1 MFNSKKIKLL
11 SFTFL
16 LSFLILFYIK
26 NYPSTEKIFFNQN
39 SIRNLIENSDV
50 KEICEKSDSNLE
62 SYFKKPEYNF
72 TFDENGNKWAN
83 YIIEYLRNDDTEE
96 FINNYYKR
104 VLPFLIFIALPIFL
118 IFFWIGYCCCCCCPC
133 CCCKQKGRENCC
145 RFFSFLV
152 ALIMN
157 GIVIVGCVYGFATTK
172 NLINSMNDTTCVV
185 MKTYLDVIEGENLE
199 QSPKWIG
206 SQNILDLL
214 NQIIDELDHIN
225 ELINNL
231 SENKEELDEEYN
243 EYLEFQRNK
252 EEEIKN
258 YVVTNPNVKN
268 NNENKENVVPIY
280 TKNRDE
286 KIKDLNSYLQTI
298 VDSID
303 ELTENMQSLKNKDNI
318 VDTKNKLNNAIDDIR
333 DFESKFTERE
343 DILNDWIKGQK
354 EVNKYS
360 KKGYYFF
367 FVFIAGLAIISLIL
381 SLFLVGQVCF
391 CFPKLF
397 LHIIWNINQLLM
409 ILIFLLG
416 GILGILGVLL
426 TDGIDVFNYA
436 ISKENLNETYNN
448 DPIIFTGSSR
458 EYLDICFNGNGSI
471 IEKLD
476 IKTDEIDSLNS
487 AFQSYSNFS
496 NLTSDDITKSF
507 NDFNKYYEDIKN
519 NMNNMIYDETYNV
532 YKDLLN
538 FDKYTDSENEDSRQS
553 KSNNILINDIWRFYC
568 SDEDTNCKIIK
579 NYKDENMTLNYDKCI
594 LNDDEFTNLK
604 KAADKY
610 LVNFYKF
617 DLNCNEQLDNI
628 IKTNK
633 EYKTKLDNIST
644 IAEIS
649 LYNAKNITNIL
660 NEVFYQY
667 VSNDNNILDILSC
680 KFLRRDKNIILSEL
694 DNKFTSNVTKMS
706 TDILTIAC
714 AMALGTFFLLIV
726 INRYVDSKKLKNK
739 PSKKSK
745 KKIIEEKVDNKD
757 NSDTVIE
764 NDDTVE
770 NV

>member
-1 MFNSKKIKLL
+1 
-11 SFTFL
+11 
-16 LSFLILFYIK
+16 
-26 NYPSTEKIFFNQN
+26 
-39 SIRNLIENSDV
+39 
-50 KEICEKSDSNLE
+50 
-62 SYFKKPEYNF
+62 
-72 TFDENGNKWAN
+72 
-83 YIIEYLRNDDTEE
+83 
-96 FINNYYKR
+96 
-104 VLPFLIFIALPIFL
+104 
-118 IFFWIGYCCCCCCPC
+118 
-133 CCCKQKGRENCC
+133 
-145 RFFSFLV
+145 
-152 ALIMN
+152 MN

-172 NLINSMNDTTCVV
+172 NFINSMNDTTCVV
-185 MKTYLDVIEGENLE
+185 MKTYLDVIKGENLE

-206 SQNILDLL
+206 SKNILDVL
-214 NQIIDELDHIN
+214 NQIIDKLDHIN

-252 EEEIKN
+252 EEEIKK
-258 YVVTNPNVKN
+258 YVVTNPNVN
-268 NNENKENVVPIY
+268 NNNNKDEVVPIY

-286 KIKDLNSYLQTI
+286 KINDLNSYLQTI
-298 VDSID
+298 VDSIG
-303 ELTENMQSLKNKDNI
+303 ELTENMEILKDKDNI
-318 VDTKNKLNNAIDDIR
+318 EKTKSELYDAIDDIE
-333 DFESKFTERE
+333 DFVSKFTERE

-436 ISKENLNETYNN
+436 ISYENLNENNN
-448 DPIIFTGSSR
+448 DPIIFSGSSR

-471 IEKLD
+471 IEKLK

-496 NLTSDDITKSF
+496 DLNSDNISKSF
-507 NDFNKYYEDIKN
+507 EEFNQYYE
-519 NMNNMIYDETYNV
+519 NMKYNLSDMIYDGTYLV
-532 YKDLLN
+532 SIDLMN
-538 FDKYTDSENEDSRQS
+538 FDRYTNSELKDSHQI
-553 KSNNILINDIWRFYC
+553 KQNNFLINDIWRFNC
-568 SDEDTNCKIIK
+568 TNVDKTCKIIK
-579 NYKDENMTLNYDKCI
+579 DYKKENMTLNYEKCKI
-594 LNDDEFTNLK
+594 NDDNFTFLK
-604 KAADKY
+604 DAADSY
-610 LVNFYKF
+610 LLKFYNF
-617 DLNCNEQLDNI
+617 DLNCNEQLENI
-628 IKTNK
+628 IKINK

-644 IAEIS
+644 IAEYS
-649 LYNAKNITNIL
+649 LNNAKNITNIL
-660 NEVFYQY
+660 NEVFKNYI
-667 VSNDNNILDILSC
+667 SNDSNILDILSC
-680 KFLRRDKNIILSEL
+680 NFLKRDKNIILSEL

-714 AMALGTFFLLIV
+714 AMALGTFFLFIV
-726 INRYVDSKKLKNK
+726 INRYVDAKKSKSK

-745 KKIIEEKVDNKD
+745 KKKIEEKVDNQD

>member
-11 SFTFL
+11 SSTFL

-26 NYPSTEKIFFNQN
+26 NYPSTEKIFFKENL
-39 SIRNLIENSDV
+39 IRNLIEELDV
-50 KEICEKSDSNLE
+50 NEICEKSDSNLT
-62 SYFKKPEYNF
+62 SYFLKPEYDF
-72 TFDENGNKWAN
+72 IFDKNGNKWAN

-172 NLINSMNDTTCVV
+172 NFINSMNDTTCVV
-185 MKTYLDVIEGENLE
+185 MKTYLDVIEGEKLKE
-199 QSPKWIG
+199 SPKWIG
-206 SQNILDLL
+206 SQNILDVL
-214 NQIIDELDHIN
+214 NQIIDKLDHIN
-225 ELINNL
+225 VLINNL

-252 EEEIKN
+252 EEEIKK
-258 YVVTNPNVKN
+258 YVVTNPNVN
-268 NNENKENVVPIY
+268 NNNNKDEVVPIY

-286 KIKDLNSYLQTI
+286 KINDLNSYLQTI
-298 VDSID
+298 VDSIG
-303 ELTENMQSLKNKDNI
+303 ELTENMQILKNKDNI
-318 VDTKNKLNNAIDDIR
+318 VDTKNTLNNAIDDIR
-333 DFESKFTERE
+333 DLESKFTERE

-436 ISKENLNETYNN
+436 ISDNNLNETKNN

-458 EYLDICFNGNGSI
+458 EYLNICFNGNGSI

-496 NLTSDDITKSF
+496 KLDSENIIKSF
-507 NDFNKYYEDIKN
+507 NDFNQYYLDIKN

-532 YKDLLN
+532 YNDLLN
-538 FDKYTDSENEDSRQS
+538 FDKYTDSENKDSRQM
-553 KSNNILINDIWRFYC
+553 KSNENFLIYDIWRFDC
-568 SDEDTNCKIIK
+568 SDEGTNCKIINK
-579 NYKDENMTLNYDKCI
+579 YKDENMTLNYEQCK
-594 LNDDEFTNLK
+594 LNDDEFANLK
-604 KAADKY
+604 LAADKY

-617 DLNCNEQLDNI
+617 DLNCSEQLENI
-628 IKTNK
+628 LQINN

-660 NEVFYQY
+660 NEVFYNY
-667 VSNDNNILDILSC
+667 ISGDSNILDILSC
-680 KFLRRDKNIILSEL
+680 KFLKRDKNIILSEL

-726 INRYVDSKKLKNK
+726 INRYVDDKKK
-739 PSKKSK
+739 PSKKK
-745 KKIIEEKVDNKD
+745 VKKIIVQEKEVEN